1 MFENANGW
9 LKNFTDFGV
18 SVILAGVVIDIL
30 FPTSDLVLSG
40 LGKTVSQFSDKGLTG
55 FIALL
60 LFVIFWGKRGEAA
73 TK

>member
-1 MFENANGW
+1 MFETANGW

-30 FPTSDLVLSG
+30 FAQSYVTGNIGAMVAG
-40 LGKTVSQFSDKGLTG
+40 FSEQGIAG

-60 LFVIFWGKRGEAA
+60 LFVVFWQKRGAA
-73 TK
+73 AAS

>member
-1 MFENANGW
+1 MFETANGW
-9 LKNFTDFGV
+9 LKTFTDIGV
-18 SVILAGVVIDIL
+18 SIILACVVIDIL

-40 LGKTVSQFSDKGLTG
+40 LGKTVGQFSDKGLTG